1 MNVGTIVAAL
11 VAFLVAYVYAPNFR
25 PVTEDTVWC
34 YWHSP
39 FPPKIV
45 RRCIL
50 NWKTIGECR
59 DVRVLNALTVHRYVP
74 LMEMM
79 KFTRITR
86 NEANRA
92 DLIRFYLLERYGGIW
107 IDGSVFMNA
116 PLRDWLP
123 DGFFCFNARRFSKG
137 DVVTLENFF
146 IKSPRAHPFLRKWRA
161 QTEHDFADA
170 NYKQN
175 NARFR
180 AIIGKNGDY
189 LVPYVSSMK
198 IPKKGITYE
207 ASEDGPYLDTVTTG
221 WRDANKICA
230 NISYSTKLVKLFS
243 APRKACDPNIVPIT
257 KKTHD
262 YTPNGVYARFKD
274 RFEDVE
280 GSGDGPVDMVYV
292 ICMPSRKNYAK
303 RVVGRLGAK
312 FRVLNAITP
321 KELTPSDYQA
331 LSETLNPR
339 NKMLYKKMTKLPV
352 CLSFFMCYYDAYTR
366 GYETIAVFE
375 DDIKYEVSIDRIKRT
390 IAEFNKTSCEICF
403 LGYCWSNCK
412 RIREEATMIT
422 ENLYEAPRSVQLL
435 CNHALVIKKSFLERY
450 MSRKNAVYWNNRND
464 HTLSDYLR
472 DNGVKKCIPP
482 KAFVNQ
488 NREQMGSF
496 NENYDTGGKAC
507 TLSNV

>member
-25 PVTEDTVWC
+25 PVTEDTVWT

-221 WRDANKICA
+221 WRDAKICA

-243 APRKACDPNIVPIT
+243 APLQAYDRTSSQLRKRHTIIHRTACT
-257 KKTHD
+257 L
-262 YTPNGVYARFKD
+262 GFKD

-280 GSGDGPVDMVYV
+280 GSGRWS
-292 ICMPSRKNYAK
+292 CRH
-303 RVVGRLGAK
+303 GA
-312 FRVLNAITP
+312 
-321 KELTPSDYQA
+321 
-331 LSETLNPR
+331 
-339 NKMLYKKMTKLPV
+339 
-352 CLSFFMCYYDAYTR
+352 
-366 GYETIAVFE
+366 
-375 DDIKYEVSIDRIKRT
+375 
-390 IAEFNKTSCEICF
+390 
-403 LGYCWSNCK
+403 
-412 RIREEATMIT
+412 
-422 ENLYEAPRSVQLL
+422 
-435 CNHALVIKKSFLERY
+435 
-450 MSRKNAVYWNNRND
+450 
-464 HTLSDYLR
+464 
-472 DNGVKKCIPP
+472 
-482 KAFVNQ
+482 
-488 NREQMGSF
+488 
-496 NENYDTGGKAC
+496 
-507 TLSNV
+507 